1 MKKTLSALII
11 FFIIS
16 TSILIIFLSTIGI
29 ETNRFNSFISQ
40 KINKSDENLSV
51 KFFTIKFKIDIK
63 ELSLFLETIKPSIN
77 YRDISIPSNKV
88 KVYIDFLSLLKTDP
102 KIQKISLTLK
112 QIDIKQLKD
121 LSLVIKPSN
130 LKSFINNKVKKG
142 KIDLELEAFLDE
154 NNILDNFIA
163 KGSVSNFK
171 TEVIKD
177 IILEKAKFN
186 FIADKTDILI
196 KNFYSEAEGFLIED
210 GDIKL
215 QLLSEISL
223 ESNFN
228 TKINYNLNKSDHFD
242 FLKKLNQIKN
252 LTNLDA
258 EIKNNLEIKFD
269 KTYKVKNYY
278 YKNSGK
284 IKNANFVLK
293 QPITN
298 YFLQDNIN
306 KLSLNNS
313 QIDTIY
319 SSKKKSLNI
328 SGKYSLNDGN
338 NLSFNLKNNFNK
350 QSTIINISGDYD
362 QSLSLDIINY
372 EKPKNTLANFSIDL
386 VKKKDA
392 IMIDEFN
399 YKEGKNLILLKQIKF
414 EGKKILSVKKID
426 IKTANNGRI
435 NNDFLILFD
444 QKISLKGNTL
454 DASNLPKFLNQKS
467 NTNLLSDLNKE
478 IDIDISNILA
488 PLSENLKNFK
498 LIGKI
503 EKGNFVK
510 ISSKGDFGNNKFLDI
525 SMQNDKNKGKKYLEI
540 YSDLPKPLLTEF
552 NFFKGLT
559 GGKLLYSASIDKNL
573 TTSKLKIEDFK
584 VVNAPG
590 MVKLLSLADLGGL
603 ADLAEGEG
611 ISFDTLEIEMIRNK
625 NKLTISEILALGQ
638 VFQFLW
644 KDIRINML
652 QV

>member
-40 KINKSDENLSV
+40 KINKSDDNLSV

-319 SSKKKSLNI
+319 SSKKKI
-328 SGKYSLNDGN
+328 FKY
-338 NLSFNLKNNFNK
+338 FW
-350 QSTIINISGDYD
+350 
-362 QSLSLDIINY
+362 
-372 EKPKNTLANFSIDL
+372 
-386 VKKKDA
+386 
-392 IMIDEFN
+392 
-399 YKEGKNLILLKQIKF
+399 
-414 EGKKILSVKKID
+414 KI
-426 IKTANNGRI
+426 
-435 NNDFLILFD
+435 FL
-444 QKISLKGNTL
+444 
-454 DASNLPKFLNQKS
+454 
-467 NTNLLSDLNKE
+467 E
-478 IDIDISNILA
+478 
-488 PLSENLKNFK
+488 
-498 LIGKI
+498 
-503 EKGNFVK
+503 
-510 ISSKGDFGNNKFLDI
+510 
-525 SMQNDKNKGKKYLEI
+525 
-540 YSDLPKPLLTEF
+540 
-552 NFFKGLT
+552 
-559 GGKLLYSASIDKNL
+559 
-573 TTSKLKIEDFK
+573 
-584 VVNAPG
+584 
-590 MVKLLSLADLGGL
+590 
-603 ADLAEGEG
+603 
-611 ISFDTLEIEMIRNK
+611 
-625 NKLTISEILALGQ
+625 
-638 VFQFLW
+638 
-644 KDIRINML
+644 
-652 QV
+652 